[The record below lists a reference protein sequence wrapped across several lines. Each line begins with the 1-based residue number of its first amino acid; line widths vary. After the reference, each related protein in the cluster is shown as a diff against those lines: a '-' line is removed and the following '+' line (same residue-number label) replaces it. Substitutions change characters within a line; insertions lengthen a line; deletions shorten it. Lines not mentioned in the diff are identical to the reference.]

1 MKKNEKS
8 LKFVLCYNFAKN
20 FARKKK
26 NHVGGNFSQVMR
38 KISNERENLNRFL
51 PVLLR
56 TIFQIF
62 NTISSGE
69 KMGGRRGEGEL
80 NTYIAICSIH
90 TIQALREEGA
100 KVC

>member
-8 LKFVLCYNFAKN
+8 LKFVLCYNLLKILLK
-20 FARKKK
+20 RK

-38 KISNERENLNRFL
+38 IISNERENLNRFL

-56 TIFQIF
+56 TICQIF

-69 KMGGRRGEGEL
+69 KMGAGGERG
-80 NTYIAICSIH
+80 S
-90 TIQALREEGA
+90 
-100 KVC
+100 

>member
-1 MKKNEKS
+1 M
-8 LKFVLCYNFAKN
+8 LCYNFAKN
-20 FARKKK
+20 FAKKE

-69 KMGGRRGEGEL
+69 KMGAGGERGSFNNL
-80 NTYIAICSIH
+80 IINNRSS
-90 TIQALREEGA
+90 IQALRKERAG
-100 KVC
+100 VSTM